1 MSKEKADG
9 PTRTRFRDVLHS
21 YDKEKRS
28 EVVYYHSPQTGN
40 DWMAWYRM
48 ISNGY
53 GQVPTMRDYEVCY
66 QMTDQYMTIQLPT
79 TIVYKDIEV
88 KGISMF
94 TDHMFMRMHQ
104 RLGVDMSDRKTI
116 IQNFVETTMCG
127 CIDIRDPREGEKDKQ
142 IINRLPASWL
152 RGHIIEIG
160 DMYLARFNTFMTD
173 KDLSAKQR
181 RYLMSF
187 AKFADSFT
195 DKNEIKNY
203 FQ

>member
-1 MSKEKADG
+1 MITRYTNPKDMISEFMEDRKKVIYWLNKMMSKEKADG

-94 TDHMFMRMHQ
+94 EIICKLCVHRIS
-104 RLGVDMSDRKTI
+104 RLI
-116 IQNFVETTMCG
+116 ITN
-127 CIDIRDPREGEKDKQ
+127 
-142 IINRLPASWL
+142 
-152 RGHIIEIG
+152 
-160 DMYLARFNTFMTD
+160 
-173 KDLSAKQR
+173 
-181 RYLMSF
+181 
-187 AKFADSFT
+187 
-195 DKNEIKNY
+195 
-203 FQ
+203 